1 LVIVVKDL
9 FYPIAVEIAEN
20 AEHLIKIESL
30 IDVMIVN
37 IHVKNVQE
45 RKNAW
50 RRFSVMTVEQ
60 SSVRAVI
67 EL

>member
-1 LVIVVKDL
+1 LVIVVKDI
-9 FYPIAVEIAEN
+9 FYQIVVEIAGN
-20 AEHLIKIESL
+20 AEHLIKIEQL
-30 IDVMIVN
+30 IDVMTVN

-50 RRFSVMTVEQ
+50 RRFFVMTVEQ
-60 SSVRAVI
+60 SNVRAVI